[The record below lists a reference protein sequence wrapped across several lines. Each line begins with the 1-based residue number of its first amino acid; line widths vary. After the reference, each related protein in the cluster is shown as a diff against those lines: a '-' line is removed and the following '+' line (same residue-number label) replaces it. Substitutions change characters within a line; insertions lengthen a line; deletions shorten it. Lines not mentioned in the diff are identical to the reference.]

1 MNPDR
6 GRPSKAFPQC
16 KRPQHPLQSPVR
28 VLLYYSGIKPPTVTI
43 SLRKHQERILD
54 RMLTYN
60 KGQIIVPT
68 GGGKTLTMILD
79 TQRRHDV
86 INNGTTTVVV
96 APRIL
101 LAEQLCSEFMEVL
114 DPNNSDPYLH
124 VMHVHSGET
133 HYTSTSNA
141 YQIHLYANCARACG
155 EIVIIFTS
163 YNSLHRIQEA
173 DIEVNAIYFDEA
185 HNSVKKNFFP
195 ATEFFA
201 ENADRCYFYTAT
213 PKHSLTPNKP
223 GMNWSV
229 YGQVLEN
236 VPAPEL
242 VQQGYILPPK
252 VVVKKLDVI
261 KGRKV
266 MYAEDGDNLIETID
280 DNEVDKILICA
291 RSTKQIMG
299 LISQSNFVA
308 DLVERDYHWMMITS
322 KTGAIIDGK
331 KVDRE
336 KFFETLNKWGKES
349 DRKFVVIHHSILS
362 EGINVNGL
370 EAVIFMRN
378 MDYIGISQSIGRVIR
393 LGAESKTFGL
403 VCIPTYDSVGISTA
417 KKVQAVVDVVFN
429 QGQPAISEI
438 RR

>member
-1 MNPDR
+1 MLTL
-6 GRPSKAFPQC
+6 RP
-16 KRPQHPLQSPVR
+16 
-28 VLLYYSGIKPPTVTI
+28 
-43 SLRKHQERILD
+43 HQQRIID
-54 RMLTYN
+54 RMLAYN

-68 GGGKTLTMILD
+68 GGGKTLTMIVD
-79 TQRRHDV
+79 TQRRHDA

-101 LAEQLCSEFMEVL
+101 LAEQLCSEFLEII
-114 DPNNSDPYLH
+114 DTSHTH

-133 HYTSTSNA
+133 HHFSSTKA
-141 YQIHLYANCARACG
+141 DKIHMFATTARTAG
-155 EIVIIFTS
+155 ENVIIFTS
-163 YNSLHRIQEA
+163 YNSLQRIVDA
-173 DIEVNAIYFDEA
+173 DIEVNTIYFDEA
-185 HNSVKKNFFP
+185 HNSVKRNFFP

-213 PKHSLTPNKP
+213 PKHSLTPKKP

-229 YGQVLEN
+229 YGQVLAN
-236 VPAPEL
+236 IPAPEL
-242 VQQGYILPPK
+242 VEGGYILPPK
-252 VVVKKLDVI
+252 VVVKKLDII

-266 MYAEDGDNLIETID
+266 MYAEDCDNLLETID
-280 DNEVDKILICA
+280 DNNIDKTLICA
-291 RSTKQIMG
+291 RTTKQIMG
-299 LISQSNFVA
+299 LISQSDFCL
-308 DLVERDYHWMMITS
+308 DLNKRGYSWMTITS

-336 KFFETLNKWGKES
+336 KFFDTLNAWGK
-349 DRKFVVIHHSILS
+349 DATKKFVVIHHSILS
-362 EGINVNGL
+362 EGINVSGL

-393 LGAESKTFGL
+393 LGSTEKTFGL
-403 VCIPTYDSVGISTA
+403 VCIPTYDTVGISTA

>member
-1 MNPDR
+1 MYIVFMKQITL
-6 GRPSKAFPQC
+6 RP
-16 KRPQHPLQSPVR
+16 
-28 VLLYYSGIKPPTVTI
+28 
-43 SLRKHQERILD
+43 HQQQACD
-54 RMLTYN
+54 RMLGYN

-68 GGGKTLTMILD
+68 GGGKTLTMIVD

-101 LAEQLCSEFMEVL
+101 LAEQLCSEFMEVI

-133 HYTSTSNA
+133 HYTSTTNPEK
-141 YQIHLYANCARACG
+141 INVYANCARNMG
-155 EIVIIFTS
+155 ENCIIFTT
-163 YNSLHRIQEA
+163 YHSLHRIMEA
-173 DIEVNAIYFDEA
+173 DIEVNTIYFDEA
-185 HNSVKKNFFP
+185 HNSVQRNFFP
-195 ATEFFA
+195 ATEHFS
-201 ENADRCYFYTAT
+201 EVSERCYFYTAT
-213 PKHSLTPNKP
+213 PKHSLTVNKP
-223 GMNWSV
+223 GMNWGDV
-229 YGQVLEN
+229 YGQVICN
-236 VPAPEL
+236 VPAPDL
-242 VQQGYILPPK
+242 VDQGYILPPK
-252 VVVKKLDVI
+252 VVVKQLPLI

-266 MYAEDGDNLIETID
+266 MYAEDSDNLIETID
-280 DNEVDKILICA
+280 DNNIDKTLICA

-299 LISQSNFVA
+299 LVSQSDFVMQ
-308 DLVERDYHWMMITS
+308 LQSRGYSWMMITS
-322 KTGAIIDGK
+322 KTGAIIDGQ

-336 KFFETLNKWGKES
+336 KFFDTLNTWGKDPEK
-349 DRKFVVIHHSILS
+349 KFVVIHHSILS
-362 EGINVNGL
+362 EGINVSGL

-393 LGAESKTFGL
+393 LGSTEKTFGL

-417 KKVQAVVDVVFN
+417 RKVQAVVDVVFN